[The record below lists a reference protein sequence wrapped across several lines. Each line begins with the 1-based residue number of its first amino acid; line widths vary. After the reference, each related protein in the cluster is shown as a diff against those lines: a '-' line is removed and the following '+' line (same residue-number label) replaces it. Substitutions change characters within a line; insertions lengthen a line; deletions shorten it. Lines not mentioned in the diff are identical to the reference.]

1 MATLERDIMDRKT
14 ISVSKKRQIT
24 IPLQFYKHL
33 NLKNEVE
40 CSLEDGAIVI
50 RPVHR
55 GTTEFSVE
63 ILKDLIDQGYSDDE
77 LIKQFELQSK
87 NIKKAVTNILGE
99 ADAIVAGEKP
109 AANLEDIFGS
119 NN

>member
-1 MATLERDIMDRKT
+1 MATLECDIMDRKT

-33 NLKNEVE
+33 DLDNEVE

-55 GTTEFSVE
+55 GTSEFSVE
-63 ILKDLIDQGYSDDE
+63 ILKDL
-77 LIKQFELQSK
+77 
-87 NIKKAVTNILGE
+87 T
-99 ADAIVAGEKP
+99 P
-109 AANLEDIFGS
+109 AEMKEVREVLEDKTKWHRFQQTFRFADS
-119 NN
+119 QDAEKLRKKLER